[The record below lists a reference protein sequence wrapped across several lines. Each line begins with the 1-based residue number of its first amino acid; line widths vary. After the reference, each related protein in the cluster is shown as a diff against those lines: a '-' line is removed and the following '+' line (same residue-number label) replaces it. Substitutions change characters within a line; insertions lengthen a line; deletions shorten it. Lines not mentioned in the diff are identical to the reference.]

1 MSLTPKQFRAWKVS
15 RNAGIWSPFIESAN
29 EAWNVSIGLPGPEIR
44 RKLSALHLSR
54 FGGHGVGELT
64 YAEALREVKGG
75 AA

>member
-1 MSLTPKQFRAWKVS
+1 MSLTPKQFRAWKLS
-15 RNAGIWSPFIESAN
+15 RNAGISSPFIESAN

-44 RKLSALHLSR
+44 RKLSALHSAR
-54 FGGHGVGELT
+54 FGIHGAGELT